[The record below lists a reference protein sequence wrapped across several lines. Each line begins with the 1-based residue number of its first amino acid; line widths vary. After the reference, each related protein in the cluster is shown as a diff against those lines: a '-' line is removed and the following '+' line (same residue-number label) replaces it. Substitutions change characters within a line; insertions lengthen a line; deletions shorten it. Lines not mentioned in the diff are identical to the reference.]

1 MIYTNLYHKFI
12 SSRPKRIKRA
22 YDGLENHHII
32 PLSIGG
38 TNIKSNLIALTPREH
53 YIAHRILVKK
63 CNGLDATKMALA
75 LHRMATGAHKLKYKI
90 SSRTYQYLRELRSK
104 AYQDWLKSPK
114 GMAFRLRQSQRRA
127 KSNTLHWIEYR
138 KKRQPKRRENLPKW
152 TPERR
157 AKFMSRWTPER
168 RALYSQR
175 LKGNNLA
182 VKINS

>member
-12 SSRPKRIKRA
+12 SSRPKRIKV
-22 YDGLENHHII
+22 YNDGLENHHII

-104 AYQDWLKSPK
+104 AYQHWLKSPK
-114 GMAFRLRQSQRRA
+114 GMAFRLRQSQR
-127 KSNTLHWIEYR
+127 NTHGKWIGF
-138 KKRQPKRRENLPKW
+138 KPKRSLRTGIPKGVGNKGKTLPAW
-152 TPERR
+152 TDERR
-157 AKFMSRWTPER
+157 AKFLATHARKKK
-168 RALYSQR
+168 AL
-175 LKGNNLA
+175 LLT
-182 VKINS
+182 VD